1 MGGGPQ
7 VEVMVKG
14 GPPPKGFYDQKPMAA
29 A

>member
-14 GPPPKGFYDQKPMAA
+14 GPPPKGFYDQKPMVTA
-29 A
+29 